1 MYICV
6 CVFLLVLRVKDNLL
20 KLFLRWILLLAAM
33 FFDVLCSLVKPVV
46 NSQLGWSFGH
56 SLRFTAYKEYEL
68 TIKSS

>member
-20 KLFLRWILLLAAM
+20 KLFLRWILLLAAV
-33 FFDVLCSLVKPVV
+33 FFDVKPVV